1 MEGNV
6 KLRKQVV
13 EKDVE
18 SSWPIDL
25 NNLEKMMES
34 PIRKINAWKI
44 LYLVNNAYKCF
55 LRWELMAFWSWGKK
69 RLDSGL
75 LGLVKL

>member
-25 NNLEKMMES
+25 NNLEKMM
-34 PIRKINAWKI
+34 
-44 LYLVNNAYKCF
+44 
-55 LRWELMAFWSWGKK
+55 
-69 RLDSGL
+69 
-75 LGLVKL
+75 